1 MSSSSTPLRVS
12 SRSWSLK
19 LPSYPRVFDC
29 RGLIEVLTR
38 RGRVGRGN
46 RIILD
51 RVKELKPRYGNQSQE
66 IYRGTLPMGGV
77 RSRPENIR
85 EESTVTELI
94 QGIAMPG
101 LEKPAVLPFNHMNGR
116 KATSV
121 KRRFEEVMQD
131 HTTKVYYKLDQ
142 HMALLASEMPVKVQP
157 MKRLLL
163 KRNTAND
170 QVEFFL

>member
-1 MSSSSTPLRVS
+1 
-12 SRSWSLK
+12 
-19 LPSYPRVFDC
+19 
-29 RGLIEVLTR
+29 
-38 RGRVGRGN
+38 
-46 RIILD
+46 
-51 RVKELKPRYGNQSQE
+51 
-66 IYRGTLPMGGV
+66 MGGV
-77 RSRPENIR
+77 RSRPEDIR